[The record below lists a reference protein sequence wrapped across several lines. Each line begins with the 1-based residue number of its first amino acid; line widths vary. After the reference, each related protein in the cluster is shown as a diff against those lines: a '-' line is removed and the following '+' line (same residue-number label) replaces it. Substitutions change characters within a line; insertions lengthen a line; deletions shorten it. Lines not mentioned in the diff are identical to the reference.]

1 MRASRAAGCLSD
13 QKRRARA
20 RIVVAAPRLA
30 LAVHDGV
37 AQNPG
42 SVDSVA
48 AGVVVPNAAVLDFA
62 GHVDGIVHVA
72 DLTRLVVLHVGLHAA
87 GIVPSADL
95 TRLVAMRVG
104 LHAVCI
110 VPCADLTRLV
120 AMRVGLRAARAVR
133 RAAVWFAAAHFGVH
147 SGASVELAVAAPAV
161 AVALRAEL
169 PVPLVA

>member
-30 LAVHDGV
+30 LAVHAGV
-37 AQNPG
+37 AQNLG

-48 AGVVVPNAAVLDFA
+48 AGVVVPNAAVPDFAGHAGDLVPVVCVAVPDSA

-72 DLTRLVVLHVGLHAA
+72 DLTRLVVLHAGLHAA

-95 TRLVAMRVG
+95 TRLVALRVG
-104 LHAVCI
+104 LHAACI
-110 VPCADLTRLV
+110 VPCAALTRLV
-120 AMRVGLRAARAVR
+120 AMRG
-133 RAAVWFAAAHFGVH
+133 
-147 SGASVELAVAAPAV
+147 
-161 AVALRAEL
+161 
-169 PVPLVA
+169 